1 MATEVHKVV
10 CQLHPI
16 QQSQRHVYFQYAP
29 DGDERREG
37 FYMTRK
43 VWNEMER
50 PGVITVTIE
59 LGNQLVEEETH
70 QQNVLDR
77 IPNRIPG
84 VNLAVG
90 TEVPTHIP

>member
-1 MATEVHKVV
+1 MSTEVHKVV
-10 CQLHPI
+10 CHLHPV

-37 FYMTRK
+37 VYMTRK

-59 LGNQLVEEETH
+59 IGDKIEEEETH
-70 QQNVLDR
+70 QQNVLDK

-84 VNLAVG
+84 VNLSAG
-90 TEVPTHIP
+90 SITSPSIP

>member
-1 MATEVHKVV
+1 MSVEQHKVV
-10 CQLHPI
+10 CHLHPI

-37 FYMTRK
+37 VYMTRK

-59 LGNQLVEEETH
+59 IGDQIAEEEAH
-70 QQNVLDR
+70 QQNVLNR

-90 TEVPTHIP
+90 TEANPATP